1 MGSLAFYGPNLWST
15 ERPSPFHLHHDPV
28 TSAVPSFQLGC
39 HVARPRLPGKGWW
52 DLEARRHPH
61 IPGDADK
68 GPLVINWSLS
78 QQMAL
83 LHLLHQDPAAKPAVT
98 LERLL
103 LTPWALG
110 QFSVLHRQTFGF
122 SRSLPFPLSSLTPIK
137 GLAEYGN
144 KEARRVKFI
153 NDCGKFGFH
162 GCQQLLCRLRWVEI
176 TAQGCYFARW
186 QDKITNDKLNS
197 LLQQGGGIS
206 LCEPGAYLTGE
217 AALSGFLLFFLAVL
231 MPANAYSSVS
241 SIISPQRS

>member
-1 MGSLAFYGPNLWST
+1 MVQIFDLLRGLHHFTFIMIVWNRLSPVYSWDVSGRRQVMWHGQGSLGS
-15 ERPSPFHLHHDPV
+15 R
-28 TSAVPSFQLGC
+28 
-39 HVARPRLPGKGWW
+39 WW

-61 IPGDADK
+61 IPCDEDK

-83 LHLLHQDPAAKPAVT
+83 LHLLHQEPAVEPAVT

-103 LTPWALG
+103 LPRWALG
-110 QFSVLHRQTFGF
+110 QFSVLCRQTFGF
-122 SRSLPFPLSSLTPIK
+122 SRSLRFPLSSLTPIK
-137 GLAEYGN
+137 GLAEYSN

-176 TAQGCYFARW
+176 TAQGCYFVRW
-186 QDKITNDKLNS
+186 QDTITNDKLNS
-197 LLQQGGGIS
+197 PLQQGGGIS

-231 MPANAYSSVS
+231 IPANAYSSFS